1 MEEKTSLCPEAPS
14 PSDKGDIFGW
24 LVTLIL
30 FVAIICIAL
39 PWVGGQD
46 ADDIARAIERSSN
59 PSCVRSE
66 VRTHLRER
74 KHLEAAKI
82 YRHQVNEIKHRCE
95 IIAVLDQDIPGKKSP
110 PGPQ

>member
-1 MEEKTSLCPEAPS
+1 MEEKTSLCPQAPS
-14 PSDKGDIFGW
+14 SPDYGNIFGW

-30 FVAIICIAL
+30 FVALICIAV
-39 PWVGGQD
+39 PWIGGQD

-74 KHLEAAKI
+74 KQI

-95 IIAVLDQDIPGKKSP
+95 IIAVLD
-110 PGPQ
+110 